1 MFDLHEEFQ
10 REFFDSAFESPNSVT
25 YIDYFLEHQFLY
37 ESQRLIFQHLV
48 DQYNYAYQFLFR
60 RGCST
65 FNFERE
71 YEALSVIYGKICQI
85 ERETKVKYRNNCS

>member
-1 MFDLHEEFQ
+1 MFDLYNEFQ
-10 REFFDSAFESPNSVT
+10 AEFFNDPSEPT
-25 YIDYFLEHQFLY
+25 YIDYFWEHQFKY
-37 ESQRLIFQHLV
+37 ESQRLIFQYLI
-48 DQYNYAYQFLFR
+48 DQYNYVYQFLFR

-65 FNFERE
+65 FDFERE

>member
-1 MFDLHEEFQ
+1 MFDLHNEFQ
-10 REFFDSAFESPNSVT
+10 AEFFDGPSNPT
-25 YIDYFLEHQFLY
+25 YIDYFRKHQFKY
-37 ESQRLIFQHLV
+37 EPQRLIFQYLV
-48 DQYNYAYQFLFR
+48 DQYNYVYQFLFR

-65 FNFERE
+65 FDFERE

>member
-1 MFDLHEEFQ
+1 MFDLHNEFQ
-10 REFFDSAFESPNSVT
+10 AEFFDDPNNPT
-25 YIDYFLEHQFLY
+25 YIDYFRKHQFKY
-37 ESQRLIFQHLV
+37 EAQRLIFQYLV
-48 DQYNYAYQFLFR
+48 NQYNYVYQFLFR

-65 FNFERE
+65 FDFERE